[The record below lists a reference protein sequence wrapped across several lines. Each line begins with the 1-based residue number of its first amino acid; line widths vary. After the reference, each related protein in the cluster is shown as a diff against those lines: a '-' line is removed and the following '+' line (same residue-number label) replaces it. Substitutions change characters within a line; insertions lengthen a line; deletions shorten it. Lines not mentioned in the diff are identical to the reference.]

1 MNQDE
6 KLEAILEYIAL
17 LLKKCEAISQVLNDK
32 CMELEVRITAIE
44 AYIER
49 KESA

>member
-17 LLKKCEAISQVLNDK
+17 LLKKCEAIDKVLDERFH
-32 CMELEVRITAIE
+32 ELEVRITAIE